1 MEFTETLNFL
11 KIDVLCTKIES
22 KYWDNKDKKKDT
34 AEKFEYNGLYK
45 NIYQGSRE
53 GKEDSTCHIYRQKQG
68 LLDTK

>member
-22 KYWDNKDKKKDT
+22 EYWDNKDKKKDT

-45 NIYQGSRE
+45 NLY
-53 GKEDSTCHIYRQKQG
+53 
-68 LLDTK
+68 